1 MALPKEG
8 TTEWAR
14 EVEFY
19 INAADADRVKQAKK
33 LGIKLSSY
41 ERMMRGRGVGA
52 VAKEHNVVI
61 ESTAPPERIPYPPL
75 NIKPFKSVKSSRDEE
90 DLNLVIADPHIDKIT
105 ETYNLEICKSR
116 FDSLCDSTMTIINLH
131 RPIRQVNVFMLGD
144 IIQGENAFQG
154 SKVGETLK
162 GALEQIFD
170 DAVPIV
176 SRFLAS
182 LAQGVE
188 RVNAYGVRG
197 NHGRYAKEAPVNAYG
212 VRGNHG
218 RYAKEAPDKTN
229 WDTFFYKAL
238 ESAMINQGNVNVF
251 PSKNFYQLVNIRG
264 FRFFL
269 IHGDQVNATAGI
281 PLFALRWWV

>member
-197 NHGRYAKEAPVNAYG
+197 NHGRYAKEAP
-212 VRGNHG
+212 
-218 RYAKEAPDKTN
+218 DKTN
-229 WDTFFYKAL
+229 WDTFFYKA
-238 ESAMINQGNVNVF
+238 
-251 PSKNFYQLVNIRG
+251 
-264 FRFFL
+264 
-269 IHGDQVNATAGI
+269 
-281 PLFALRWWV
+281 